1 MADHDGIDPRHD
13 PIFQRGYDPAV
24 HGEPAETGGPSTR
37 RSRARRESDLDLFA
51 PPSSRRGG
59 GIEGRGEGAATDPSP
74 YAAPPSTGRRLPG
87 RIGAPPTAD
96 EPEESPDPFGF
107 LTPTLSPRDE
117 EDDGDDADDAERDRR
132 RTVPAVAETVAPWR
146 NPYLLGLVI
155 GGAVLA
161 IAGFQMFRAALETI
175 YVDFAQ
181 NGFIFGGSETGA
193 EEDPDPTAV
202 LVSMQLGWS
211 LGPLLFL
218 IGLAAILSVVI
229 FVAVRWR
236 PVREAEDRST
246 GGAQPDDRP

>member
-1 MADHDGIDPRHD
+1 MADHDSIDPRHD

-24 HGEPAETGGPSTR
+24 HGDPTDSGSQTTR

-51 PPSSRRGG
+51 PPSSRRPGG
-59 GIEGRGEGAATDPSP
+59 GEVPGDGTSPDPSR
-74 YAAPPSTGRRLPG
+74 YAPAPSSSGQPLPG
-87 RIGAPPTAD
+87 RIGAPPTED
-96 EPEESPDPFGF
+96 ELEESPDPFGF
-107 LTPTLSPRDE
+107 LAPTVSPR
-117 EDDGDDADDAERDRR
+117 DADDAEDTDDADDRR
-132 RTVPAVAETVAPWR
+132 VAAPAPADTTAPWR

-193 EEDPDPTAV
+193 DEDPDPTAV

-246 GGAQPDDRP
+246 GGAQPDERS

>member
-24 HGEPAETGGPSTR
+24 HGDPTDSGSQTTR

-51 PPSSRRGG
+51 PPSSRRAGG
-59 GIEGRGEGAATDPSP
+59 GEAPGDGTSPDTSRYAPSP
-74 YAAPPSTGRRLPG
+74 SSSGQRLPG

-107 LTPTLSPRDE
+107 LTPTVSPRDE
-117 EDDGDDADDAERDRR
+117 DDEEDADDHRR
-132 RTVPAVAETVAPWR
+132 AVPAPTDTTAPWR

-193 EEDPDPTAV
+193 DEDPDPTAV

-236 PVREAEDRST
+236 PVREVANGTSD
-246 GGAQPDDRP
+246 GAQADERS